1 MRVFLQVITGMSILI
16 LELLQS
22 NQKIKMKYLQ
32 FSSDNALDVVSN
44 MVPPLKDT
52 PPASVMFPTS
62 LHLYVATLSA
72 DITTQA

>member
-1 MRVFLQVITGMSILI
+1 
-16 LELLQS
+16 
-22 NQKIKMKYLQ
+22 MKYLQ

-52 PPASVMFPTS
+52 PPAYVMFPTP

-72 DITTQA
+72 NITTQA